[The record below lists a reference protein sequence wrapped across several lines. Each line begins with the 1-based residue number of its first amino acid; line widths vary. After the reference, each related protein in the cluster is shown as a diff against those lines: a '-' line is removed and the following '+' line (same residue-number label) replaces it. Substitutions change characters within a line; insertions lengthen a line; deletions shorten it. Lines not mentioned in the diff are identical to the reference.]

1 MIRHK
6 SEHDGSDHS
15 LLDDDVEL
23 AAARLEW
30 AKASRCLDI
39 PEQAK
44 AMKWHAEACAA
55 ARDAATADGA
65 PQE

>member
-1 MIRHK
+1 MVHERA
-6 SEHDGSDHS
+6 HDEDGHS
-15 LLDDDVEL
+15 LLDEDLEL
-23 AAARLEW
+23 ADARLEW

-39 PEQAK
+39 PEQAT